1 MKLGFIGA
9 GNMGG
14 AIIRGF
20 INSKKVAA
28 DNINVIRKNT
38 KELGD
43 MGSELG
49 INTYTDYLSLIND
62 SDVIFMAVKPIMFPT
77 VIAEIKDTLK
87 STDKL
92 LVSMAAGLSTDSIC
106 DMLGYEFPV
115 IRIMPNINA
124 QIMLSTTAVCR
135 NEKASEESLENI
147 ADLFNSIGMAVEVA
161 EPQFAVFSAIAGC
174 SPAYVYMFIDALARG
189 AVKMGMNKKQAVK
202 IAASAV
208 AGSAEMVLK
217 SGIHPVELTDMVC
230 SPGGTTIEGVTT
242 LDEYGFTS
250 AVTKAVVNSVLKD
263 KMLSGK

>member
-20 INSKKVAA
+20 INSNKVNA
-28 DNINVIRKNT
+28 DDINVIRKNT
-38 KELGD
+38 KALEA
-43 MGSELG
+43 MKSELG
-49 INTYTDYLSLIND
+49 INGYTDYSEFIND
-62 SDVIFMAVKPIMFPT
+62 SDIIFLAVKPIMFSD
-77 VIAEIKDTLK
+77 VISEIKNSLK
-87 STDKL
+87 YKNKL
-92 LVSMAAGLSTDSIC
+92 IVSMAAGLTAESIC
-106 DMLGYEFPV
+106 NMLGYEFPV

-124 QIMLSTTAVCR
+124 QIMLSTTAVCK
-135 NEKASEESLENI
+135 NEKASAENLEYI

-161 EPQFAVFSAIAGC
+161 ESQFAVFSAIAGC

-208 AGSAEMVLK
+208 AGSAEMVIK

-242 LDEYGFTS
+242 LDECGFTS

-263 KMLSGK
+263 KKLSGK